1 MRKSGHREM
10 KYFLQDHKAD
20 VRWDWDLHP
29 DLFDCQNHAC
39 NQSPPILPTSSCC
52 CLNETVKNDLP
63 LPVPTFCR
71 YLFFWTF
78 HSPSEPHMEN
88 STGSTTV
95 ETDFRFPFSIEY
107 QLTWHLDFLSLQIMR
122 QI

>member
-10 KYFLQDHKAD
+10 KCFLRDHKAD
-20 VRWDWDLHP
+20 VWWDWDLHP
-29 DLFDCQNHAC
+29 DLFDCQNQAC
-39 NQSPPILPTSSCC
+39 NQSPPILPTSSSC

-63 LPVPTFCR
+63 PPVPTFCR

-78 HSPSEPHMEN
+78 HSPSEHHMEN
-88 STGSTTV
+88 SIGSITV
-95 ETDFRFPFSIEY
+95 ETDFRFSFSIEY
-107 QLTWHLDFLSLQIMR
+107 QLIWHLDFLPLQTMR